1 MRETQRD
8 FELRTIVRGWR
19 SQGERI
25 ALVPTMGN
33 LHEGHLSLVD
43 EARRRADRVVVS
55 IFVNPLQFDRPDDLA
70 GYPRTLDA
78 DRRAL
83 ESRGA
88 HLLFT
93 PEVGL
98 LYPRGIEAVTTV
110 SVPGLSALLEG
121 AARPG
126 HFTGVATVV
135 CKLLNL
141 VQPDDAVFG
150 EKDYQQ
156 LLLVRR
162 MVEDLHLPVR
172 IHGVPVVRA
181 DSGLAL
187 SSRNSRLSEEE
198 CAHAARLYAALGT
211 AANLLAEGA
220 PNEAVETA
228 AAERL
233 GQQGFRVDYVAVR
246 RAADLETPDADD
258 EDLVILA
265 AAWLGEV
272 RLIDCVRASR
282 GDLAASQKKSL
293 SPL

>member
-43 EARRRADRVVVS
+43 EAKRRADRVVVS
-55 IFVNPLQFDRPDDLA
+55 VFVNPLQFDRPDDLDA
-70 GYPRTLDA
+70 YPRTLDA

-83 ESRGA
+83 EQRGV

-93 PEVGL
+93 PEVDL
-98 LYPRGIEAVTTV
+98 LYPRGMEAASKV
-110 SVPGLSALLEG
+110 SVPGLGEMLEG

-162 MVEDLHLPVR
+162 
-172 IHGVPVVRA
+172 
-181 DSGLAL
+181 
-187 SSRNSRLSEEE
+187 
-198 CAHAARLYAALGT
+198 
-211 AANLLAEGA
+211 
-220 PNEAVETA
+220 
-228 AAERL
+228 
-233 GQQGFRVDYVAVR
+233 
-246 RAADLETPDADD
+246 
-258 EDLVILA
+258 
-265 AAWLGEV
+265 
-272 RLIDCVRASR
+272 
-282 GDLAASQKKSL
+282 
-293 SPL
+293 

>member
-55 IFVNPLQFDRPDDLA
+55 IFVNPLQFDRPDDLDA
-70 GYPRTLDA
+70 YPRTLDA

-83 ESRGA
+83 EQRGV

-93 PEVGL
+93 PEVDL
-98 LYPRGIEAVTTV
+98 LYPRGMDAVTKIT
-110 SVPGLSALLEG
+110 VPGLSEMLEG

-162 MVEDLHLPVR
+162 MAEDLHLPVS

-187 SSRNSRLSEEE
+187 SSRNNRLSEEE
-198 CAHAARLYAALGT
+198 LALAARLHAVLDKAAG
-211 AANLLAEGA
+211 LLADAA
-220 PNEAVETA
+220 PTEAVEA
-228 AAERL
+228 AASERL
-233 GQQGFRVDYVAVR
+233 EQQGFRVDYVAVR
-246 RAADLETPDADD
+246 RAADLEAAGAGDA
-258 EDLVILA
+258 ELVILA
-265 AAWLGEV
+265 AAWLDKV
-272 RLIDCVRASR
+272 RLIDCVRVTRSV
-282 GDLAASQKKSL
+282 
-293 SPL
+293 